1 MLSKRNKIFILFIL
15 IGIQMMFAQ
24 EKYVSGNAMLDR
36 SVPVNMAGQEDEIR
50 HLYVKTN
57 SIGWGFL
64 IANLAGEIDLGK
76 HWSFALPVYYSA
88 CNYFTSKV
96 KFRTITM
103 QPEVRYWFNDSHS
116 GWYTG
121 AHGGISWFNMAIG
134 GDFRYQDHGRCTP
147 ALGGGLNGGYRMPLG
162 KNGRWWME
170 FSLGAGVYK
179 VDYDK
184 FQNRKN
190 GEIMAY
196 VKQVTFTV
204 DQLAVSFAYRFDWKK

>member
-1 MLSKRNKIFILFIL
+1 MLSKRNKISILFIL

-24 EKYVSGNAMLDR
+24 ENSVSSNALLSM
-36 SVPVNMAGQEDEIR
+36 SAQENIAGQENGKNY
-50 HLYVKTN
+50 LYLKTN
-57 SIGWGFL
+57 SIGWGFMM
-64 IANLAGEIDLGK
+64 ANLAGEIDMGK

-88 CNYFTSKV
+88 CDYFIKKF
-96 KFRTITM
+96 KFRTLTI

-121 AHGGISWFNMAIG
+121 VHGGISWFNFAFG
-134 GDFRYQDHGRCTP
+134 GDYRFQDHNRCTP

-170 FSLGAGVYK
+170 FSLGAGVYR
-179 VDYDK
+179 VEYDK
-184 FQNRKN
+184 FLNRKN

-196 VKQVTFTV
+196 VKQVSFTV
-204 DQLAVSFAYRFDWKK
+204 DQLAVSFAYRCDWKK